1 MTKTINAHLLK
12 SKYGMLKDVSLVK
25 VIAQQV
31 TQLIAKENV
40 KNVIHLSL
48 FIKKNVY
55 LNALT
60 EFI

>member
-1 MTKTINAHLLK
+1 MTKIINAHLLK
-12 SKYGMLKDVSLVK
+12 SKYGMLRDVSNVK
-25 VIAQQV
+25 VIALQA
-31 TQLIAKENV
+31 TPLIAKENV
-40 KNVIHLSL
+40 KNVILLNL